1 MKGFHTLK
9 LALLFAFAFTA
20 SFSLPSTAYSEA
32 KWVGSAAPVIALP
45 DQDGKPR
52 SLADYKGQWVAL
64 YFYPRDKTAGC
75 TEEAKNFSEH
85 WDDFQKANVAVLG
98 VSQDSVA
105 SHKEFA
111 NLLKLPFPLLSD
123 EKAELSRAMGVHR
136 GFGPL
141 SYSSRQTFLVDPE
154 GTVVYHYPDV
164 NTDTHAAQVLADVGR
179 LSAKP

>member
-1 MKGFHTLK
+1 MKGPYTVK
-9 LALLFAFAFTA
+9 LALLLALAFMA
-20 SFSLPSTAYSEA
+20 SFTLPATAYSEA
-32 KWVGSAAPVIALP
+32 KWVGSTAPVIALP
-45 DQDGKPR
+45 DQDGKQR

-64 YFYPRDKTAGC
+64 YFYPRDKTSGC
-75 TEEAKNFSEH
+75 TEEAKNFGAH
-85 WDDFQKANVAVLG
+85 WSDYQKANVAVLG

-111 NLLKLPFPLLSD
+111 TLLKLPFSLLSD
-123 EKAELSRAMGVHR
+123 EKGEFSKAMGVNR

-141 SYSSRQTFLVDPE
+141 SYASRQTFLIDPD

-164 NTDTHAAQVLADVGR
+164 DTETHAAQVLADVAR